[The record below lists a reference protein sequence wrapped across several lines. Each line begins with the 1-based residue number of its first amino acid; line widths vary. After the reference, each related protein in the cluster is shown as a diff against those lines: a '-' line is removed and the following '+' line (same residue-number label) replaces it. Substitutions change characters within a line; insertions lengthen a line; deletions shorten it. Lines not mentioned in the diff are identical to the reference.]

1 MPLRYEKNERNRFQ
15 HKNYYKSSK
24 IHIHST
30 KKRNYFCCNVPTT
43 IVLFAIF
50 VFLFCFYNEYF
61 IYTQHIFKHI
71 TFLFAINMNKIY
83 FNTNLQQKITK
94 YHFLKKIEKTTVVVF
109 LEVKCDR
116 RHLF

>member
-1 MPLRYEKNERNRFQ
+1 MKEIYFDTKLQQKTNFGKSKVDI
-15 HKNYYKSSK
+15 HSSK
-24 IHIHST
+24 
-30 KKRNYFCCNVPTT
+30 KT
-43 IVLFAIF
+43 INGTNNNCSFAIF
-50 VFLFCFYNEYF
+50 MFFCFVFTMSSLYKHS
-61 IYTQHIFKHI
+61 ISSSIF

-109 LEVKCDR
+109 LEVKGFD